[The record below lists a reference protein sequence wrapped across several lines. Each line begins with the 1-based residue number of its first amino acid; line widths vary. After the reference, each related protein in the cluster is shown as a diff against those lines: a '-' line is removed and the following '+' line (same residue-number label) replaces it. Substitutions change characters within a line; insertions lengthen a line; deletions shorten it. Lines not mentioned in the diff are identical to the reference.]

1 MKYANQKGFTLI
13 EMLVGSAVFVVIAL
27 AAYQAFSVLMATTL
41 YTRIKVSAT
50 ELANER
56 FEIIRNLPY
65 SDVGIVG
72 GLPVG
77 KIVRVQNI
85 TRDNYSFTVQ
95 TTIRSVDD
103 PFDGTI
109 GGSPNDTSPAD
120 YKLVDLDITCSS
132 CKNFSIIY

>member
-1 MKYANQKGFTLI
+1 MKHANQKGFTLV
-13 EMLVGSAVFVVIAL
+13 EMLVGSAVFVVVAL
-27 AAYQAFSVLMATTL
+27 AAYQAFGVLMDFTL
-41 YTRIKVSAT
+41 SARIKVAAT

-65 SDVGIVG
+65 NDVGIVA

-85 TRDNYSFTVQ
+85 IRDNYSFTVQ

-103 PFDGTI
+103 PFDGKIESNPT
-109 GGSPNDTSPAD
+109 DTSPAD
-120 YKLVDLDITCSS
+120 YKLVDLDITCPN
-132 CKNFSIIY
+132 CKNFSA